1 MTKYTWF
8 YSFAETLTSE
18 QMATLEAEFEAFL
31 SQWKTHGT
39 PVNASI
45 QIRYDRF
52 VIIQADPRD
61 GRPSGCSIDSMRH
74 TVEQILTNHGHN
86 WLDNAH
92 VYLRDKNGDIL
103 APHFSELP
111 ALAAAGK
118 LKAETSVFDHSLSQ
132 TDDLGK
138 WEVALSETWLRRYLS
153 VNA

>member
-8 YSFAETLTSE
+8 YSFAESLSAD
-18 QMATLEAEFEAFL
+18 QIATLEADFQAFL
-31 SQWKTHGT
+31 DQWKTHGT
-39 PVNASI
+39 PVKASI
-45 QIRYDRF
+45 ELRYGRF
-52 VIIQADPRD
+52 VIIQADPSD

-74 TVEQILTNHGHN
+74 AVEQILTNHGHP

-92 VYLRDKNGDIL
+92 VYLRDENGEIL

-118 LKAETSVFDHSLSQ
+118 LKEDTMVYDHSLNQ

-138 WEVALSETWLRRYLS
+138 WEVSLAETWLKRYLS
-153 VNA
+153 VEA

>member
-8 YSFAETLTSE
+8 YSFAETLTAE
-18 QMATLEAEFEAFL
+18 QMATLEAKFQAFL

-45 QIRYDRF
+45 EIRYARF
-52 VIIQADPRD
+52 VIIQADPSD

-74 TVEQILTNHGHN
+74 TVEQILTAHGHT

-92 VYLRDKNGDIL
+92 VYLRNEHGDIL

-111 ALAAAGK
+111 KLAAAGK
-118 LKAETSVFDHSLSQ
+118 LNADTPVFDNSLSQ

-138 WEVALSETWLRRYLS
+138 WEVSLADTWLKRYLS
-153 VNA
+153 VKA